1 MLHHPFIRL
10 ALSLLL
16 PLFAAAQ
23 VQAASITFNP
33 ASLNGS
39 VGIPTSIDLFL
50 QLEDGETLGAFDLYI
65 GFDPDLV
72 AITGYQFGTG
82 LGDDIDLFGTL
93 ESNYLFLGY
102 VLFDGTPLSGA
113 GTPMTLATLSLE
125 FLQPGTSSLSFLTG
139 STLWDE
145 SGLADLTT
153 TFDTAQVVAP
163 VPEPSTALLLFAGLA
178 GLAALNR
185 RTGNNRN

>member
-33 ASLNGS
+33 ASLTGS
-39 VGIPTSIDLFL
+39 VGVPTSIDLFL

-65 GFDPDLV
+65 GFNPDLV

-82 LGDDIDLFGTL
+82 LGDDIDLFDTL
-93 ESNYLFLGY
+93 DSNYLYLGY
-102 VLFDGTPLSGA
+102 VLLDETPLSGA
-113 GTPMTLATLSLE
+113 GTPMTLATLSLK

-145 SGLADLTT
+145 SGLAKLTT
-153 TFDTAQVVAP
+153 TFGTGQVVAP